1 MLTNKEKI
9 EIIRKL
15 AKDHDISAYQIG
27 ENTTVSNKTAYNI
40 LNDDNIS
47 PRNKT
52 LNIILEYIETSIGVT
67 KGNYQLPEQFTVE
80 KLKENPLIY
89 KKDFKNLKID
99 DKLNLIYTHLLDNTE
114 SLQLIQDFLL
124 ENDLK
129 EEIKKATLK

>member
-15 AKDHDISAYQIG
+15 AKEHDISAYQIG

-52 LNIILEYIETSIGVT
+52 LNIILEYI
-67 KGNYQLPEQFTVE
+67 
-80 KLKENPLIY
+80 
-89 KKDFKNLKID
+89 
-99 DKLNLIYTHLLDNTE
+99 
-114 SLQLIQDFLL
+114 
-124 ENDLK
+124 
-129 EEIKKATLK
+129 A